1 MKVRGTVTRV
11 VEGSGDQAG
20 KVYFRPA
27 DSGVYQKLALAHLTA
42 AGEVVVDAAAA
53 GGMDEVKVGDAAEF
67 ELPGSEDV
75 ETEAETQELPPRGDV
90 DDDNG
95 ALGG

>member
-20 KVYFRPA
+20 KVYFRPD
-27 DSGVYQKLALAHLTA
+27 DSEVYQKLALAHLTA
-42 AGEVVVDAAAA
+42 SGEVVVDASAA
-53 GGMDEVKVGDAAEF
+53 GGMDEIKVGAAADF
-67 ELPGSEDV
+67 ELPGGED
-75 ETEAETQELPPRGDV
+75 AETQELPPRGDV